1 MKLLLENINSY
12 YLIEITR
19 VDNNR
24 LLRSWKA
31 FTEEEAET
39 IFENAKADAQEEA
52 NLYETLIELTVTLM
66 GEKEEELISKYFDSE
81 QDDEELIE
89 MESLTEA
96 VLNKKLNLS

>member
-1 MKLLLENINSY
+1 
-12 YLIEITR
+12 
-19 VDNNR
+19 
-24 LLRSWKA
+24 
-31 FTEEEAET
+31 
-39 IFENAKADAQEEA
+39 
-52 NLYETLIELTVTLM
+52 M